1 VEIGGERARKTV
13 TVNPPP
19 TSAVL
24 EARRMVGLLH
34 EAAFAFSR
42 TTRRITAWN
51 AHAQAIFG
59 FSEAQALALDV
70 EALLVPETPF
80 EAIRMLEG
88 HARLGL
94 CRPDGALVPAQLSFS
109 PLGESAEG
117 MVLAIARKEEPAVPA
132 REILFRSVFERAA
145 TGIALT
151 DLNGHFLECNEAFQN
166 LVGFKQRELRHLN
179 FDALSHPADRAKDSA
194 AFRDLLEGRRD
205 FYDVTQRM
213 VHKEGSVIWI
223 HATLSLV
230 KDAADQPLYC
240 IALINDITEERHA
253 SQRAAIQLTMT
264 RLLAENPPTNLAI
277 VQVMQAI
284 CKTLD
289 WQFGEY
295 WTPDEGELT
304 LRRQVSWQV
313 PGFVAAEFTMIGEA
327 VTMNAGEGL
336 PGKVWHERRPAW
348 FSDVLRESNFLRKR
362 MAEQAGIKGAL
373 AFPVSSPTGMLGVMV
388 FAYRDFRH
396 PDQNLLAMMAE
407 CGAQLGQFIVRKQAE
422 RQLKL
427 LGAIVHSAGEAIVG
441 TDLLGT
447 ITSWNPSAQR
457 LFGYSAEEAVG
468 KPFVSLFP
476 HDRLAALVEA
486 MDRVRLGA
494 PTPRLE
500 LVTLS
505 KFETMHE
512 VWVTLSRI
520 TDEGGA
526 AAGFS
531 MTVYDV
537 SNR

>member
-1 VEIGGERARKTV
+1 
-13 TVNPPP
+13 
-19 TSAVL
+19 
-24 EARRMVGLLH
+24 MVGLLH

-42 TTRRITAWN
+42 ATRRITAWN
-51 AHAQAIFG
+51 TYAQAIFG
-59 FSEAQALALDV
+59 VSEAQALELDV
-70 EALLVPETPF
+70 EALLVPEAPF
-80 EAIRMLEG
+80 EATGVLAGPM
-88 HARLGL
+88 RLGL
-94 CRPDGALVPAQLSFS
+94 RRPDGALVPAQLSFS
-109 PLGESAEG
+109 PLGESPDA
-117 MVLAIARKEEPAVPA
+117 MVLAIVRMEEPALQA
-132 REILFRSVFERAA
+132 RENLFRSVFERAA

-151 DLNGHFLECNEAFQN
+151 DLKGHFLECNEAFQS
-166 LVGFKQRELRHLN
+166 LVGFKQRELRHLS
-179 FDALSHPADRAKDSA
+179 FDALSHPTDRVKDSA

-240 IALINDITEERHA
+240 IALVTDITEERHA
-253 SQRAAIQLTMT
+253 AQRAAIQLTMT
-264 RLLAENPPTNLAI
+264 KLLAENPPTNLAI

-295 WTPDEGELT
+295 WTADDGDLT

-313 PGFVAAEFTMIGEA
+313 PGFVATEFTMIGEA
-327 VTMNAGEGL
+327 VTMNVGEGL
-336 PGKVWHERRPAW
+336 PGKVWLERRPAW

-396 PDQNLLAMMAE
+396 PDQNLLDMMAE

-427 LGAIVHSAGEAIVG
+427 LGAIVHSSGEAIVG
-441 TDLLGT
+441 TDLQGT

-457 LFGYSAEEAVG
+457 LFGYTAEEAVG
-468 KPFVSLFP
+468 KSCVSLFP
-476 HDRLAALVEA
+476 PDRLEALVEA
-486 MDRVRLGA
+486 MDRVRQGG
-494 PTPRLE
+494 PTPRVE
-500 LVTLS
+500 LVALS
-505 KFETMHE
+505 KFGTMHE
-512 VWVTLSRI
+512 VWVTPSRI
-520 TDEGGA
+520 TDDGGA

-531 MTVYDV
+531 ITVYDV